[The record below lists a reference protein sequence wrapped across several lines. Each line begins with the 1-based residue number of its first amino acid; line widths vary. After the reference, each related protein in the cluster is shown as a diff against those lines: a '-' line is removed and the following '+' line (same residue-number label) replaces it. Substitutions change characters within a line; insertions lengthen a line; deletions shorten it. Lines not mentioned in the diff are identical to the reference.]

1 MTKELYIK
9 MCIMECCDKCIA
21 PSDCQ
26 NCLYKQAVE
35 KQARENAEHI
45 DFSKK
50 IIENFA
56 KTLDKHLFQWY
67 NIYVR

>member
-1 MTKELYIK
+1 MIDKNLYIK
-9 MCIMECCDKCIA
+9 MCVMECCDKCIA
-21 PSDCQ
+21 RSDCQ
-26 NCLYKQAVE
+26 NCSQRQEVE

-56 KTLDKHLFQWY
+56 KTLDKHL
-67 NIYVR
+67 I